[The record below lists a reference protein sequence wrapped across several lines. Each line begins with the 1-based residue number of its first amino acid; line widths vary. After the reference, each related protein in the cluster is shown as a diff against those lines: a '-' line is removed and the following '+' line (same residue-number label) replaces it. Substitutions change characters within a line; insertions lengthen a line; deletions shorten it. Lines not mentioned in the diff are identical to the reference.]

1 LDRLALVSSA
11 ELAFLDDI
19 AKIFS
24 ETVKNLTAS
33 FQVPNIILQQT
44 TCSENSVWPD
54 LSILYFRLKVI
65 PKSYRQVL
73 TPVKN
78 SQLLLKLEILD
89 KLRLVTFQKIQH
101 KDTATNWFIPALEK

>member
-33 FQVPNIILQQT
+33 FQVPNIILQ
-44 TCSENSVWPD
+44 
-54 LSILYFRLKVI
+54 I
-65 PKSYRQVL
+65 
-73 TPVKN
+73 
-78 SQLLLKLEILD
+78 
-89 KLRLVTFQKIQH
+89 
-101 KDTATNWFIPALEK
+101 ATDYL